1 MTTSIYEIWEKGVQL
16 NRSPRA
22 FSPKAE
28 KQEYDRLYSLSAI
41 EAFSNAAE
49 QASKTGLTGL
59 EGFNASISSATTITS
74 ARSKW
79 NERMRRFVHHHL
91 LHDNLFG
98 YGFEPPRKIDSQPLE
113 IPKVCWNGQIRWD
126 KNTLASDGLEFV
138 QIRLV
143 SKEARLKLLDL
154 SAQATNVIK
163 SGRPSIREHV
173 KEAFDDLLA
182 NDLIDPS
189 VAAKNHFELVRK
201 WLRAHKPEAGYT
213 CTKPS
218 NEGIR
223 AHFSPLFNELK
234 KSKKQ

>member
-1 MTTSIYEIWEKGVQL
+1 MTTSIYELWEKGVQL

-28 KQEYDRLYSLSAI
+28 KQEYDRLHSLSAM

-49 QASKTGLTGL
+49 QASETGLTGW
-59 EGFNASISSATTITS
+59 EAFNASMSSARAITS

-79 NERMRRFVHHHL
+79 DERMRRFVHHHL

-98 YGFEPPRKIDSQPLE
+98 YGFEPPRKMDSQPLE
-113 IPKVCWNGQIRWD
+113 IPKVCWNGHIGWE

-138 QIRLV
+138 HVRLLT
-143 SKEARLKLLDL
+143 KETRLKLLDL
-154 SAQATNVIK
+154 SVQTTTVIK
-163 SGRPSIREHV
+163 AGRPSIREHV

-189 VAAKNHFELVRK
+189 VAAKNHFELLRK

-213 CTKPS
+213 STKPS
-218 NEGIR
+218 DEGIR

-234 KSKKQ
+234 KNRKQ